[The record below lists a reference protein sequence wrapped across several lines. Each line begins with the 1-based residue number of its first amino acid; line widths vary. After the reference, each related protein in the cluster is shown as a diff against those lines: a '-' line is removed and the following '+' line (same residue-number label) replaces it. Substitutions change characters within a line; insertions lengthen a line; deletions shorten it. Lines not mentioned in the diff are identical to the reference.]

1 MDSLKPNMRDNT
13 MRMILIVSLTVVL
26 LAIASPPVAAEL
38 AVLSGTVYNGGVPA
52 ANLSITVEGRNAE
65 TRTDGKGGYR
75 FDLPAGGHVLLI
87 RGQRFPV
94 TVSPGGTRR
103 DIRF

>member
-1 MDSLKPNMRDNT
+1 MRIFRIVLISL
-13 MRMILIVSLTVVL
+13 VL
-26 LAIASPPVAAEL
+26 LAIADPVVAAEL
-38 AVLSGTVYNGGVPA
+38 SGTAFSGGVPA
-52 ANLSITVEGRNAE
+52 ANLSITVEGRNTE

-75 FDLPAGGHVLLI
+75 LDLPPGNYVLII

-94 TVSPGGTRR
+94 TVSPGGTKQ